1 MRPRFFCL
9 GQLSNTAPSAPR
21 NMQAKA
27 ETLRSYDRD
36 WEEIESMLEQAE
48 LRMETWVRAFFQ
60 AKKINDRATMMDA
73 ARNKKA
79 LEGVIKTLKWVLGE
93 EGIEHPLH

>member
-1 MRPRFFCL
+1 
-9 GQLSNTAPSAPR
+9 
-21 NMQAKA
+21 MQAKA
-27 ETLRSYDRD
+27 EAPRNHNRD

-48 LRMETWVRAFFQ
+48 QRMNTWIHVFFQ